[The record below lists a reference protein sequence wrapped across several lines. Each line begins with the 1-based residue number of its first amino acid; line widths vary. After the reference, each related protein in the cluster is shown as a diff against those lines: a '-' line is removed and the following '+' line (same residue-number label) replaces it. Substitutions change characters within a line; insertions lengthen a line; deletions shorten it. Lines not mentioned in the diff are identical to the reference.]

1 MAIVLFKEPGEN
13 VVQLV
18 NQFGWWHWLG
28 LGMLGILSDDAGLEM
43 ACEKFNPERIERRTD
58 GGNLVQDI
66 DAIPIVFDHSL
77 DTGHL
82 AGDPIGPAPNTFTG
96 IL

>member
-1 MAIVLFKEPGEN
+1 M
-13 VVQLV
+13 VQLV

-43 ACEKFNPERIERRTD
+43 AGEKFNPERIERGTD

-82 AGDPIGPAPNTFTG
+82 AGDPVGPAPNTFTG